1 MSKITTFLTFQGQA
15 EEAMN
20 LYTSLFEG
28 SEVLNIVR
36 YGPEGPGAEGSVMH
50 AIFSLNGQ
58 VFMCIDSNI
67 AHAWTFTPAVSL
79 WVTCET
85 EQEIDTLYAELS
97 EDGEVFMPLDAY
109 PFSAKYA
116 WVADR
121 FGVSWQLSLP
131 ESTPPS

>member
-15 EEAMN
+15 EEAMS
-20 LYTSLFEG
+20 LYVSLFEG
-28 SEVLNIVR
+28 SEILSIMR

-50 AIFSLNGQ
+50 ATFSLNNQ

-67 AHAWTFTPAVSL
+67 AHEWTFTPAVSL

-97 EDGEVFMPLDAY
+97 KNGEVFMPLDAY
-109 PFSAKYA
+109 PFAARYG

-131 ESTPPS
+131 QSAAPS